1 MDNKKQTSIEWLF
14 AQLPTIDKNDPYYK
28 DIFNTAKQLHKYEIQ
43 RAYMSSTIN
52 RFESEVQGVEPI
64 YCEEYYNLTYGGGD
78 K

>member
-14 AQLPTIDKNDPYYK
+14 EQLPTIDKNDPYYK
-28 DIFNTAKQLHKYEIQ
+28 DIFNTAKNLHKYEIQ
-43 RAYMSSTIN
+43 RAYMSSLLNTM
-52 RFESEVQGVEPI
+52 ESEVRNVKRI